1 MFGYV
6 RAFKPYMRICEF
18 DTYKAVYC
26 GLCKTMG
33 REFGLASRFTLSYDF
48 AFLALMNMSLNSVKI
63 TAERQRCIA
72 HPLKRSPCATCMSG
86 LDYPAYAAVILVYH
100 KLRDD
105 LGDRGLKGKFTAAV
119 TLPFFKKPYKKAK
132 IKYAALANTIEEM
145 MSLQKKTES
154 EKSASLDLACEPTAK
169 MMEAIAAEISDDDEK
184 KVLLKRFGYLLGR
197 YIYLCDALDDVK
209 DDLRKGGYNPLI
221 LTAKISEEKKELSE
235 NEYKKIC
242 EITADSINFTLGELA
257 EAYVKLDIQSYK
269 PILDNIIYLGL
280 KNVFE
285 QVRSGKFHRKK
296 NEKRGEY

>member
-48 AFLALMNMSLNSVKI
+48 AFLTLMNMSVNGVKI
-63 TAERQRCIA
+63 TAERERCIA
-72 HPLKRSPCATCMSG
+72 HPLKRSPCATCKSG

-105 LGDRGLKGKFTAAV
+105 LGDRGFKGKLAAAV
-119 TLPFFKKPYKKAK
+119 TLPFFRKPYKKAK
-132 IKYAALANTIEEM
+132 TKYGSLANTIEEM
-145 MSLQKKTES
+145 MGLQKKIETE
-154 EKSASLDLACEPTAK
+154 KHASVDLACEPTAK
-169 MMEAIAAEISDDDEK
+169 MMEAIAAQISDEDEK
-184 KVLLKRFGYLLGR
+184 RSVLKRFGYLLGR

-209 DDLRKGGYNPLI
+209 DDLRKGGYNPLLSAAEI
-221 LTAKISEEKKELSE
+221 PKDRKELSDE
-235 NEYKKIC
+235 EYERIC
-242 EITADSINFTLGELA
+242 KITADSINFTLGELA
-257 EAYVKLDIQSYK
+257 EAYVKLDIELYK

-285 QVRSGKFHRKK
+285 QVRSGKFLRKNK
-296 NEKRGEY
+296 E